1 MTSIPGVQLFPRP
14 PHADA
19 RGRFV
24 EIFRTSELPDDFVQA
39 NHSTSKRGVLRGLHY
54 HRHQADLWYLVAGRV
69 QVGLADLRSGSG
81 SPTVDTVL
89 LTAEEPAAL
98 YIPAGVA
105 HGFAALTDVE
115 LLYWVTAFYDA
126 SDEYGIA
133 WNDPQLAISWELAD
147 PVLSERDRANAPL
160 NWDDIPRF

>member
-1 MTSIPGVQLFPRP
+1 MTSIPGVDLFPRSP
-14 PHADA
+14 YEDG

-24 EIFRTSELPDDFVQA
+24 EIFRTNELPDGFVQA

-54 HRHQADLWYLVAGRV
+54 HRNQADLWYLIAGRA
-69 QVGLADLRSGSG
+69 QVALVDLRAGSG
-81 SPTVDTVL
+81 NPPVETLFLS
-89 LTAEEPAAL
+89 AEEPAAL

-115 LLYWVTAFYDA
+115 LLYFVTAEYDA

-133 WNDPQLAISWELAD
+133 WDDPQLAIPWELTD
-147 PVLSERDRANAPL
+147 PVLSERDRANARL

>member
-1 MTSIPGVQLFPRP
+1 MTSIPGVKLLPRP
-14 PHADA
+14 SHADD

-24 EIFRTSELPDDFVQA
+24 EIFRISELSEDFVQA

-54 HRHQADLWYLVAGRV
+54 HRNQADLWYVIAGRA
-69 QVGLADLRSGSG
+69 QVALADLRSGSAT
-81 SPTVDTVL
+81 PTIETLILD
-89 LTAEEPAAL
+89 AEQPAAL

-115 LLYWVTAFYDA
+115 LIYWVTAEYDA
-126 SDEYGIA
+126 SDEHGIA
-133 WNDPQLAISWELAD
+133 WDDPQLAIPWELTG
-147 PVLSERDRANAPL
+147 PVLSDRDRSNVAL

>member
-1 MTSIPGVQLFPRP
+1 MTSIPGVRWFPRP
-14 PHADA
+14 PHADE

-39 NHSTSKRGVLRGLHY
+39 NHSTSKSGVLRGLHF
-54 HRHQADLWYLVAGRV
+54 HRHQADLWYLVAGRA

-81 SPTVDTVL
+81 TPAVDTVL
-89 LTAEEPAAL
+89 LTDEEPAAL

-115 LLYWVTAFYDA
+115 LLYWVTAEYDA

-133 WNDPQLAISWELAD
+133 WNDPQLAISWELTD

-160 NWDDIPRF
+160 NWGDITRF

>member
-1 MTSIPGVQLFPRP
+1 MTSIPDVKLFPRD
-14 PHADA
+14 PHADD

-24 EIFRTSELPDDFVQA
+24 EIFRVAELPENFVQA

-54 HRHQADLWYLVAGRV
+54 HRKQADLWYLIAGRA
-69 QVGLADLRSGSG
+69 QVALVDLRAGSG
-81 SPTVDTVL
+81 MPTVETLVL
-89 LTAEEPAAL
+89 SSEEPAAL

-105 HGFAALTDVE
+105 HGFAALSDVE
-115 LLYWVTAFYDA
+115 LLYFVTTEYDA
-126 SDEYGIA
+126 SDEHGLA
-133 WNDPQLAISWELAD
+133 WNDPQLAIAWELTD